1 MQVTMGFL
9 PESSLTSVTP
19 TEQTLGVRLYL
30 SSFRLGDRSDL
41 LVDLVRRAGG
51 PPTIAV
57 VANACDVDIGI
68 PDGRRRAVE
77 HELEALRELG
87 LDPHDVDLR
96 DYDAGSGAL
105 EHDLAGLG
113 GLWVRGGNAFVL
125 RHAMTTSGADR
136 LIPRLV
142 AADALVYAGYSAGPC
157 VLAPSL
163 HGLELCDVPGD
174 VLATYGVEPR
184 WDGLGVLDRPFVP
197 HLDSPGH
204 PETELVAAV
213 AARYRREGVDFWAL
227 RDGQV
232 LVVDGDLADAV
243 VL

>member
-1 MQVTMGFL
+1 M
-9 PESSLTSVTP
+9 
-19 TEQTLGVRLYL
+19 RLYL
-30 SSFRLGDRSDL
+30 SSFRVGGRPDL
-41 LVDLVRRAGG
+41 LIELVRRAAG

-68 PDGRRRAVE
+68 ADGRRLAVE

-87 LDPHDVDLR
+87 LDPHEVDLR

-105 EHDLAGLG
+105 ERDLAGLG

-125 RHAMTTSGADR
+125 RHAMATSGADR

-163 HGLELCDVPGD
+163 RGLELCDQPED
-174 VLATYGVEPR
+174 VLATYGVEPP
-184 WDGLGVLDRPFVP
+184 WDGLAVIDRPFVP

-204 PETELVAAV
+204 PETELVARV
-213 AARYRREGVDFWAL
+213 AERYRAERVPYWGL

-232 LVVDGDLADAV
+232 LVVDGDLTTAALV
-243 VL
+243 